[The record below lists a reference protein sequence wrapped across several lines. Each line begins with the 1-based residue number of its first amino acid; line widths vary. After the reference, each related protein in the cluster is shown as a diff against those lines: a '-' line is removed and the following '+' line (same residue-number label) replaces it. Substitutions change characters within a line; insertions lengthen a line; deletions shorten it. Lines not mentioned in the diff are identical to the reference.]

1 MQKKTLTTQT
11 TIITECIEKY
21 LEMGLTDKNEIFQKV
36 IEELGVPRPI
46 VKRILMDMRNEMLRK
61 VRILQK
67 SSK

>member
-36 IEELGVPRPI
+36 VEELGVPRPI
-46 VKRILMDMRNEMLRK
+46 VKRIVSDMRNEMLRK

-67 SSK
+67 ASK